1 MNEELADMRRVYA
14 LDGLAESKSGVCPFA
29 LFNLWMADATQTETL
44 DPNAMTL
51 ATVDATGQ
59 PKARTVL
66 LKGFSKEL
74 GWVFYTNYTSDKGE
88 ELKNNPRCSLL
99 FWWELLERQVR
110 VEGYVQ
116 KLSAAASDAYYTS
129 RPRASQLG
137 AWVSEQS
144 QVISSRD
151 VLTEREA
158 LLVKQYEGL
167 EILPRPP
174 HWGGYQ
180 VIPPAIEFWQGQ
192 PSRLHDRLRFSLNQ
206 DKQQWTRE
214 RLSP

>member
-1 MNEELADMRRVYA
+1 MNRNLADMRRVYA
-14 LDGLAESKSGVCPFA
+14 ANDLAEANAGHCPFA
-29 LFNLWMADATQTETL
+29 LFNAWMSDAAQTETL

-51 ATVDATGQ
+51 ATVDTQGQ

-66 LKGFSKEL
+66 LKGFTKEL
-74 GWVFYTNYTSDKGE
+74 GWVFYSNYTSDKGE
-88 ELKNNPRCSLL
+88 ELKHNPRCSLL

-116 KLSAAASDAYYTS
+116 KLSDTESDSYYAS
-129 RPRASQLG
+129 RPRESQLG

-144 QVISSRD
+144 QVIAGREA
-151 VLTEREA
+151 LKEREA
-158 LLVKQYEGL
+158 IITEQYSGID
-167 EILPRPP
+167 ILPRPP

-180 VIPPAIEFWQGQ
+180 VIPTSIEFWQGQ
-192 PSRLHDRLRFSLNQ
+192 PSRLHDRLRFNLN
-206 DKQQWTRE
+206 DDNCWTRE

>member
-14 LDGLAESKSGVCPFA
+14 LDGLAEGKSGICPFA
-29 LFNLWMADATQTETL
+29 LFNLWMTDAAQTETL

-51 ATVDATGQ
+51 ATVDAQGQ

-74 GWVFYTNYTSDKGE
+74 GWVFYTNYTSDKGR
-88 ELKNNPRCSLL
+88 ELANNPRCTLL

-116 KLSAAASDAYYTS
+116 KLSNAASDAYYTS

-144 QVISSRD
+144 QVINSRE

-158 LLVKQYEGL
+158 SLTKQYAGHEV
-167 EILPRPP
+167 LPRPP

-180 VIPPAIEFWQGQ
+180 VIPTAIEFWQGQ
-192 PSRLHDRLRFSLNQ
+192 PSRLHDRLRFSQNQ
-206 DKQQWTRE
+206 ENQEWTRE
-214 RLSP
+214 RLAP